1 MLPNVGELP
10 PTQCRDVEVLDEHA
24 SAIRLHQPDDV
35 AEGHALAGAAASEQA
50 ERLALGNLE
59 RNIIEYLPRS
69 EGLGDVIESHGVH
82 PDTAG

>member
-1 MLPNVGELP
+1 MGLKQMKRAFAVVWVLSAAAVGI
-10 PTQCRDVEVLDEHA
+10 VA
-24 SAIRLHQPDDV
+24 GV

-59 RNIIEYLPRS
+59 RNIVEYLPRS
-69 EGLGDVIESHGVH
+69 EGLGDVMEAHGAH